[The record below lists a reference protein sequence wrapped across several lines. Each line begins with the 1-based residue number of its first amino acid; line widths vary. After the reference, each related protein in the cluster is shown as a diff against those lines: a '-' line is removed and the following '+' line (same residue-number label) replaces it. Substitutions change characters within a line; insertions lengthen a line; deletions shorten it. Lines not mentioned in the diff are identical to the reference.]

1 MDKRTLVAALVASI
15 FLLSTGFVMQPAK
28 VAAQQAF
35 TFTLEMKSPNN
46 QTAYC
51 NYMMLDFRINV
62 SSSMPLPTPSM
73 IIAWYRIDNG
83 TEIALNR
90 TPEEPSYVP
99 IVNISNLT
107 NGVHALTLTAQLVGF
122 LNLSQTLSPKQQLP
136 TQHFT
141 VENSLLIID
150 ITSPQNKT
158 YTQCSGISLNF
169 TVQDPSSINSPAPP
183 GDFSFWNKAYKPI
196 VWTAFSLDNQT
207 TVALNSTNAYSPYY
221 VPISKY
227 SLELPTLSGGNH
239 KITISTRLNN
249 GSLANS
255 KTIFFSIE
263 TNQLVSPTPTPSP
276 TPTSTSAPSPSV
288 PEFPTL
294 IAFPMIFAAMLTAF
308 VLIKRK
314 VKNAQR

>member
-1 MDKRTLVAALVASI
+1 M
-15 FLLSTGFVMQPAK
+15 
-28 VAAQQAF
+28 AQ
-35 TFTLEMKSPNN
+35 KSP
-46 QTAYC
+46 
-51 NYMMLDFRINV
+51 L
-62 SSSMPLPTPSM
+62 
-73 IIAWYRIDNG
+73 
-83 TEIALNR
+83 TEHLR
-90 TPEEPSYVP
+90 SLGYVP

-249 GSLANS
+249 GSLVKQQDHLLQYRNQSISEPHSNTFSNPNINKCSFAFRSRVSNLNRVSNDFRRYANG
-255 KTIFFSIE
+255 FCV
-263 TNQLVSPTPTPSP
+263 N
-276 TPTSTSAPSPSV
+276 
-288 PEFPTL
+288 
-294 IAFPMIFAAMLTAF
+294 
-308 VLIKRK
+308 
-314 VKNAQR
+314 